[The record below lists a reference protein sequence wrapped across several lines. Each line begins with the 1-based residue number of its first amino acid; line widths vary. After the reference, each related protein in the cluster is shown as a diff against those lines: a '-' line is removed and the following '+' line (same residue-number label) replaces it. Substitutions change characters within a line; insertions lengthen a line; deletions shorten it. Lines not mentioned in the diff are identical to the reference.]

1 MTNRGVATITAES
14 RDSAEWA
21 LKVWRAGHPERRVVQ
36 VAEGVTK
43 RGIEVTVT
51 WEEA

>member
-1 MTNRGVATITAES
+1 MTNRGIATITAES
-14 RDSAEWA
+14 RASAEWA
-21 LKVWRAGHPERRVVQ
+21 LKVWRAENPERRVVQ